1 MQLSTTPTTK
11 AMLVALRLC
20 AAAATGVLLWSYP
33 PEPGMARVAGVFLWA
48 VYAATALVLPL
59 VPGQWFERPRF
70 LPIFT
75 LAELVL
81 LGAFVAVYREGGSLY
96 LPLFLVTILL
106 AAFARNVRWSIAVAT
121 GAALT
126 QMPLYATGQGWGEF
140 TIEPSALILQGVIL
154 LVAAAAVGQLT
165 EELSRHES
173 TGDLLDSALQISAL
187 VAGTFDVDTVYR
199 RLVELVAKLLQA
211 DRVAMIAL
219 TEEPE
224 VGRVVAAA
232 DLGQPLQQDLFVD
245 LPEHPEVSE
254 AVARQSPIVVRRRER
269 QPGKGLPFRRPVRR
283 TSILVAPILVGD
295 QPRGVL
301 YIRNERSRIEYS
313 RQELAFCQLMAHA
326 AARAVEHAERY
337 AEMEEAASRDPL
349 TGLRNLRAF
358 HQRLDLDVARSEREL
373 RPLSLL
379 MIDIDYLKRVNDAY
393 GHLAGD
399 AVLRSIAK
407 ILTEQVREV
416 DFVARYGG
424 EEFAV
429 ILTGAEIDRAEKV
442 AQRICAAIAG
452 CEHHGVDI
460 PVTASIGLATY
471 PYDATTPRDL
481 VHQADQALY
490 FSKYRGRNRITV
502 YDHLHRQTSADDL
515 QRELVQ
521 AFTSVSLE
529 RHFSHDDPRIA
540 EIRERLSLFTTDDE
554 IIDNIE
560 DVIESL
566 TTAMHARDTYTRHH
580 LQQAA
585 ELSDLFLGYLTL
597 DEDDRRTIRIACML
611 HDIGKLGVPQEI
623 LQKSEFLTREEYE
636 IVRKHP
642 EIGARI
648 LEPLKPFTSAVPCI
662 RHHHERWDGKGYP
675 EGLRGED
682 IPLGARVV
690 SLVDS
695 FHAMV
700 SKRPYQSRV
709 KGLGYAREEI
719 RRNAG
724 TQFDPRLA
732 EAFVR
737 MIEEQPERVAV
748 FVESDPSI
756 DAAGAVD
763 FGGLALDTD
772 AIAPAWSE
780 VEESRF

>member
-1 MQLSTTPTTK
+1 MQTTMTPTSKTT
-11 AMLVALRLC
+11 LVALRLC

-33 PEPGMARVAGVFLWA
+33 PADGLPHVTAVAVWI
-48 VYAATALVLPL
+48 VYSLSALALPL
-59 VPGQWFERPRF
+59 VPAQWFEKPSL
-70 LPIFT
+70 LPLFT

-81 LGAFVAVYREGGSLY
+81 LAGFVALYRDGAWIY

-106 AAFARNVRWSIAVAT
+106 AAFARDVRWAIAVAT
-121 GAALT
+121 GAALV
-126 QMPLYATGQGWGEF
+126 QVPLYTAGTGAM
-140 TIEPSALILQGVIL
+140 TIEWSALILQGVIL
-154 LVAAAAVGQLT
+154 MVAAAAVGHLT

-173 TGDLLDSALQISAL
+173 TADLLDSALQISAL

-199 RLVELVAKLLQA
+199 RLVELVARLLQA
-211 DRVAMIAL
+211 DRVAMIQL
-219 TEEPE
+219 TDEPDI
-224 VGRVVAAA
+224 GRVVAAA
-232 DLGQPLQQDLFVD
+232 DLGLPLRQDLYVE
-245 LPEHPEVSE
+245 LPEHPEVAE
-254 AVARQSPIVVRRRER
+254 AIARQTTIVVRRRER
-269 QPGKGLPFRRPVRR
+269 RTDPRLGLRPSARR

-295 QPRGVL
+295 EARGVL
-301 YIRNERSRIEYS
+301 YIRNERARSEYS

-358 HQRLDLDVARSEREL
+358 HQRLDGEIQRSEREGH
-373 RPLSLL
+373 PLSLL
-379 MIDIDYLKRVNDAY
+379 MIDVDYLKLVNDAY

-399 AVLRSIAK
+399 AVLRDIAG
-407 ILTEQVREV
+407 ILTEQVRGD

-424 EEFAV
+424 EEFA
-429 ILTGAEIDRAEKV
+429 ILLTGAEVARAQKV
-442 AQRICAAIAG
+442 AERICEAIG
-452 CEHHGVDI
+452 TSEHPGVST
-460 PVTASIGLATY
+460 PVTASIGVATY
-471 PYDATTPRDL
+471 PYDAITPRDL
-481 VHQADQALY
+481 VHRADQALY

-502 YDHLHRQTSADDL
+502 YDELHREASDEEL

-521 AFTSVSLE
+521 VFTSVSLE

-540 EIRERLSLFTTDDE
+540 AIRERLSLFSSDRE
-554 IIDNIE
+554 VIDNID

-566 TTAMHARDTYTRHH
+566 TTAMHARDTYTRDH

-585 ELSDLFLGYLTL
+585 ALSDLFMGYLTI
-597 DEDDRRTIRIACML
+597 DEDERRRIRIACML
-611 HDIGKLGVPQEI
+611 HDIGKLGVPQDI

-648 LEPLKPFTSAVPCI
+648 LEPLKPFTAAVPYI

-675 EGLRGED
+675 DGLRGND
-682 IPLGARVV
+682 IPFGARVV

-709 KGLGYAREEI
+709 KGLALARDEI

-724 TQFDPRLA
+724 TQFDPELA
-732 EAFVR
+732 VAFVR
-737 MIEEQPERVAV
+737 MTEEHATRMAD
-748 FVESDPSI
+748 FVESDSAQG
-756 DAAGAVD
+756 DEEGE
-763 FGGLALDTD
+763 
-772 AIAPAWSE
+772 AIAEFPPRTEMLRANWAE
-780 VEESRF
+780 VEIPGSGG

>member
-1 MQLSTTPTTK
+1 MQLSATPTTK

-20 AAAATGVLLWSYP
+20 AVAASGVLLWSYP
-33 PEPGMARVAGVFLWA
+33 PAPGMAHGAAIFFWA
-48 VYAATALVLPL
+48 VYAATALVLPF
-59 VPGQWFERPRF
+59 VPRQWFERPRL

-81 LGAFVAVYREGGSLY
+81 LGAFVATYREGGSLY

-121 GAALT
+121 GAALA
-126 QMPLYATGQGWGEF
+126 QIPLYASGHGWGEF
-140 TIEPSALILQGVIL
+140 AIEPSALILQGVIL

-165 EELSRHES
+165 EELSRHET

-219 TEEPE
+219 TEEPD

-232 DLGQPLQQDLFVD
+232 DLGHPLRMDLFVD

-254 AVARQSPIVVRRRER
+254 AVARQRPIVVRRRESQTGR
-269 QPGKGLPFRRPVRR
+269 VFPIRRRVRRP
-283 TSILVAPILVGD
+283 SILVAPILVGD

-358 HQRLDLDVARSEREL
+358 HQRLDLEVARSEREL

-379 MIDIDYLKRVNDAY
+379 MIDIDYLKRVNDSY

-399 AVLRSIAK
+399 AVLRGIAK
-407 ILTEQVREV
+407 ILTDQVREV

-442 AQRICAAIAG
+442 AERICAAIAAS
-452 CEHHGVDI
+452 EHTGVDSPI
-460 PVTASIGLATY
+460 TASIGLATY

-490 FSKYRGRNRITV
+490 YSKYRGRNRITV

-554 IIDNIE
+554 IIENIE

-566 TTAMHARDTYTRHH
+566 TTAMYARDTYTRHH

-597 DEDDRRTIRIACML
+597 DDTERRTIRIACML

-648 LEPLKPFTSAVPCI
+648 LDPLKPFTSAVPCI

-682 IPLGARVV
+682 IPFGARVV

-732 EAFVR
+732 ETFVR
-737 MIEEQPERVAV
+737 MIEEQPERIAA
-748 FVESDPSI
+748 FVESDVHV
-756 DAAGAVD
+756 DAAEAVEY
-763 FGGLALDTD
+763 GGFPLEPA

-780 VEESRF
+780 VEQPRV

>member
-1 MQLSTTPTTK
+1 
-11 AMLVALRLC
+11 MLVALRLC
-20 AAAATGVLLWSYP
+20 AAAASGILLWCYP
-33 PEPGMARVAGVFLWA
+33 PAPGMARGAAIFFWG
-48 VYAATALVLPL
+48 VYATTTLVLPF
-59 VPGQWFERPRF
+59 VPRQWFERPRL

-81 LGAFVAVYREGGSLY
+81 LGAFVAIYREGGSLY

-121 GAALT
+121 GAALA
-126 QMPLYATGQGWGEF
+126 QLPLYASGHAWGEL
-140 TIEPSALILQGVIL
+140 TIESSALILQGVIL

-165 EELSRHES
+165 EALSRHEA

-219 TEEPE
+219 TDEAE

-232 DLGQPLQQDLFVD
+232 DMGLPLKQDLFVD
-245 LPEHPEVSE
+245 LPELPEVSE
-254 AVARQSPIVVRRRER
+254 ALSRQAPIVLRRPESQNR
-269 QPGKGLPFRRPVRR
+269 GGLRLRRPVRR
-283 TSILVAPILVGD
+283 TSILVAPILVGE

-301 YIRNERSRIEYS
+301 YIRNVRSRIEYS

-349 TGLRNLRAF
+349 TALRNLRAF
-358 HQRLDLDVARSEREL
+358 HQRLDMEVARSEREL

-399 AVLRSIAK
+399 AVLRRIAK
-407 ILTEQVREV
+407 ILTDQVRDV

-424 EEFAV
+424 EEFAI
-429 ILTGAEIDRAEKV
+429 ILAGAEIDRAEKV
-442 AQRICAAIAG
+442 AERICEAIAG
-452 CEHHGVDI
+452 SEHSGLEA

-490 FSKYRGRNRITV
+490 YSKYRGRNRITV
-502 YDHLHRQTSADDL
+502 YDHLHRQTSADAL

-529 RHFSHDDPRIA
+529 RHFSHDDPRVA
-540 EIRERLSLFTTDDE
+540 EIREHLSLFTTDDE

-566 TTAMHARDTYTRHH
+566 TTAMSARDTYTRHH
-580 LQQAA
+580 LQRAA

-597 DEDDRRTIRIACML
+597 DDNERRTIRIACML
-611 HDIGKLGVPQEI
+611 HDIGKLGVPREI
-623 LQKSEFLTREEYE
+623 LQKTEFLTREEYE

-682 IPLGARVV
+682 IPFGARVV

-709 KGLGYAREEI
+709 KGLDYAREEI

-724 TQFDPRLA
+724 T
-732 EAFVR
+732 
-737 MIEEQPERVAV
+737 
-748 FVESDPSI
+748 
-756 DAAGAVD
+756 
-763 FGGLALDTD
+763 
-772 AIAPAWSE
+772 
-780 VEESRF
+780 

>member
-1 MQLSTTPTTK
+1 
-11 AMLVALRLC
+11 
-20 AAAATGVLLWSYP
+20 
-33 PEPGMARVAGVFLWA
+33 
-48 VYAATALVLPL
+48 
-59 VPGQWFERPRF
+59 
-70 LPIFT
+70 T
-75 LAELVL
+75 LTELVL
-81 LGAFVAVYREGGSLY
+81 LGAFVTIYQEGGQFY

-121 GAALT
+121 GAALV
-126 QMPLYATGQGWGEF
+126 QVPLYATGSEFGGWDGMA
-140 TIEPSALILQGVIL
+140 IETSALILQGVIL
-154 LVAAAAVGQLT
+154 LVAAAAVGHLT

-187 VAGTFDVDTVYR
+187 VAGTFDVETVYR
-199 RLVELVAKLLQA
+199 RLVELMARLLQA
-211 DRVAMIAL
+211 DRVAMIEL
-219 TEEPE
+219 TEEPD

-232 DLGQPLQQDLFVD
+232 DLGHPLRQDLFVA
-245 LPEHPEVSE
+245 LAEHPEVAE

-269 QPGKGLPFRRPVRR
+269 RPDPGLGLHGRMRR
-283 TSILVAPILVGD
+283 TSILVAPIMVGD
-295 QPRGVL
+295 AARGVL

-326 AARAVEHAERY
+326 AARAVQHAERY

-358 HQRLDLDVARSEREL
+358 HQRLDTEIARSEREL

-379 MIDIDYLKRVNDAY
+379 MIDIDYLKRVNDAF

-399 AVLRSIAK
+399 AVLRGIAR
-407 ILTEQVREV
+407 ILSDQVREV

-424 EEFAV
+424 EEFAI
-429 ILTGAEIDRAEKV
+429 ILTGAEIERAQKIAE
-442 AQRICAAIAG
+442 RICQAIAESKHADVG
-452 CEHHGVDI
+452 I

-490 FSKYRGRNRITV
+490 YSKYRGRNRITV
-502 YDHLHRQTSADDL
+502 YDHLHRQSSEDEL

-540 EIRERLSLFTTDDE
+540 EVREKLSLFASDRD
-554 IIDNIE
+554 IIDNID

-566 TTAMHARDTYTRHH
+566 TTAMYARDTYTRHH
-580 LQQAA
+580 LEQAA
-585 ELSDLFLGYLTL
+585 QLSDLFLGYLTCDD
-597 DEDDRRTIRIACML
+597 DERQTIRIACML
-611 HDIGKLGVPQEI
+611 HDIGKLGVPQDI

-648 LEPLKPFTSAVPCI
+648 LEPLKPFAPAVPFI

-675 EGLRGED
+675 DGLRGED
-682 IPLGARVV
+682 IPFGARVV

-732 EAFVR
+732 AAFVR
-737 MIEEQPERVAV
+737 MIEERPDRLAV
-748 FVESDPSI
+748 FVESEVGSDS
-756 DAAGAVD
+756 GETL
-763 FGGLALDTD
+763 GYSGLSLRADVVGST
-772 AIAPAWSE
+772 WSE
-780 VEESRF
+780 VG

>member
-1 MQLSTTPTTK
+1 MRLSTTPTTK

-33 PEPGMARVAGVFLWA
+33 PGPGAARAAAVLLWGL
-48 VYAATALVLPL
+48 YGATALVLPF
-59 VPGQWFERPRF
+59 VPRQWFERPRL
-70 LPIFT
+70 LPVFT

-81 LGAFVAVYREGGSLY
+81 LGAFVAIYREGGSLY

-106 AAFARNVRWSIAVAT
+106 AAFARNVRWSICVAT
-121 GAALT
+121 GAALA
-126 QMPLYATGQGWGEF
+126 QVPLYASGQGWGAF

-219 TEEPE
+219 TDEPD
-224 VGRVVAAA
+224 VGRVVAAV
-232 DLGQPLQQDLFVD
+232 DLGLPLRQDLFVD
-245 LPEHPEVSE
+245 LTEHPEVSE
-254 AVARQSPIVVRRRER
+254 SVARRGPIVVRRRAGPAEGSPLR
-269 QPGKGLPFRRPVRR
+269 GRARRA
-283 TSILVAPILVGD
+283 SILVAPILVGEE
-295 QPRGVL
+295 PRGVL
-301 YIRNERSRIEYS
+301 YVRNGRSRIEYS

-358 HQRLDLDVARSEREL
+358 HQRLDIEVARSEREL

-399 AVLRSIAK
+399 AVLRSIAR
-407 ILTEQVREV
+407 ILTDQVREV

-429 ILTGAEIDRAEKV
+429 VLTGAEIDRAQKV
-442 AQRICAAIAG
+442 AERICAAIAAS
-452 CEHHGVDI
+452 EHPGMKD

-490 FSKYRGRNRITV
+490 YSKYRGRNRITV
-502 YDHLHRQTSADDL
+502 YDHLHRQASDDDL

-540 EIRERLSLFTTDDE
+540 DIRERLSLFTTDVE

-566 TTAMHARDTYTRHH
+566 NAAMHARDTYTRHH

-585 ELSDLFLGYLTL
+585 ELSDLFLSYLTL
-597 DEDDRRTIRIACML
+597 EENDRRTIRIACML

-623 LQKSEFLTREEYE
+623 LQKTEFLTREEYE

-648 LEPLKPFTSAVPCI
+648 MEPLKPFGGVVPCI

-682 IPLGARVV
+682 IPFGARVV

-709 KGLGYAREEI
+709 KGLAYALEEI

-724 TQFDPRLA
+724 TQFDPSMA

-737 MIEEQPERVAV
+737 MIREQPERVAA
-748 FVESDPSI
+748 FVESDAPRDGAEGVEYGGFPLQA
-756 DAAGAVD
+756 DAVAS
-763 FGGLALDTD
+763 
-772 AIAPAWSE
+772 AWSE

>member
-1 MQLSTTPTTK
+1 MQIPTTPTTK
-11 AMLVALRLC
+11 TTLVALRLC

-33 PEPGMARVAGVFLWA
+33 PAAGLARGTAVVLWA
-48 VYAATALVLPL
+48 VYAGTAIGLPT
-59 VPGQWFERPRF
+59 VPHHWFERPRL

-75 LAELVL
+75 LTELVL
-81 LGAFVAVYREGGSLY
+81 LGGFVTTYQAGGSLY

-106 AAFARNVRWSIAVAT
+106 AAFARNVRWSITVAT
-121 GAALT
+121 GAALA
-126 QMPLYATGQGWGEF
+126 QLPLYATGSDFGGWDGMA
-140 TIEPSALILQGVIL
+140 IESSALILQGVIL
-154 LVAAAAVGQLT
+154 LVAGAAVGHLT

-199 RLVELVAKLLQA
+199 RLVELVARLLQA
-211 DRVAMIAL
+211 DRVAMIQL
-219 TEEPE
+219 TDEPD

-232 DLGQPLQQDLFVD
+232 DLGHPLQQDLYVD
-245 LPEHPEVSE
+245 LPEHPEVAE
-254 AVARQSPIVVRRRER
+254 AIARQSPIVVRRRER
-269 QPGKGLPFRRPVRR
+269 RSDPKLGFRRRVRR

-295 QPRGVL
+295 DPRGVL

-337 AEMEEAASRDPL
+337 AAMEEAASRDPL

-358 HQRLDLDVARSEREL
+358 HQRLDFEIARSEREV

-379 MIDIDYLKRVNDAY
+379 MIDIDYLKRVNDAF

-407 ILTEQVREV
+407 ILSEQVREI

-429 ILTGAEIDRAEKV
+429 LLTGAEIDRAQKIAE
-442 AQRICAAIAG
+442 RICTAIAG
-452 CEHHGVDI
+452 TEHLDVDT
-460 PVTASIGLATY
+460 PVTASIGVATY
-471 PYDATTPRDL
+471 PYDAITPRDL

-490 FSKYRGRNRITV
+490 YSKYRGRNRITV
-502 YDHLHRQTSADDL
+502 YDHLHRQASADEV

-540 EIRERLSLFTTDDE
+540 AIREHLSPFTSDRE
-554 IIDNIE
+554 IIDGI
-560 DVIESL
+560 DDIIESL

-585 ELSDLFLGYLTL
+585 ALSDLFLGYLTVG
-597 DEDDRRTIRIACML
+597 DEDRRTIRIACML
-611 HDIGKLGVPQEI
+611 HDIGKLGIPQDI
-623 LQKSEFLTREEYE
+623 LQKTEFLTREEYE

-648 LEPLKPFTSAVPCI
+648 LDPLKPFSAAVPCI

-675 EGLRGED
+675 DGLRGPD
-682 IPLGARVV
+682 IPFGARVV

-695 FHAMV
+695 FHAMI

-724 TQFDPRLA
+724 TQFDPELA
-732 EAFVR
+732 AMFVR
-737 MIEEQPERVAV
+737 MIEEQAERMAD
-748 FVESDPSI
+748 FVESEPAPS
-756 DAAGAVD
+756 ASEEYSEFSLRAEVVGS
-763 FGGLALDTD
+763 T
-772 AIAPAWSE
+772 WSE
-780 VEESRF
+780 VD